1 MEISQLISGQ
11 VCDAAAEDCPL
22 DQQRFLI
29 LYQQTARPL
38 FAYLL
43 RASGD
48 ADVAR
53 DLLQES
59 YCRLLGSKPPAM
71 DEAQTKSYLFRIAT
85 NLLADR
91 WRARE
96 STLPIA
102 SEPTTEQNLDGQC
115 DLRGAFHELKP
126 KERQLLW
133 LAYVEGAN
141 HNEIAHILR
150 LRPASI
156 RQLLLRARRKLASML
171 RPAAQKTDQKV
182 PT

>member
-1 MEISQLISGQ
+1 LELSQLMSGR
-11 VCDAAAEDCPL
+11 VSEAAEESCQL
-22 DQQRFLI
+22 DEHKFFL

-38 FAYLL
+38 FSYLV
-43 RASGD
+43 RAAGN

-59 YCRLLGSKPPAM
+59 YCRLLASKPPAM
-71 DEAQTKSYLFRIAT
+71 DQAQTKSYLFRIAT

-91 WRARE
+91 WRSRE
-96 STLPIA
+96 AGSERA
-102 SEPTTEQNLDGQC
+102 SEGATLDQGFEAQC
-115 DLRGAFHELKP
+115 DLRSAFRELKP

-133 LAYVEGAN
+133 LAYVEGAS
-141 HNEIAHILR
+141 HKEIAQWTR

-171 RPAAQKTDQKV
+171 EPRARKRNQ
-182 PT
+182 